1 MEFLNLGGPADDA
14 EVGRR
19 APISKSKKKIF
30 ALVGVGVLAATI
42 GVGTTL
48 ASSITLNSG
57 SVEFGQ
63 GVSATAAC
71 EHSDTIT
78 VTPLSSYDNST
89 TSFTL
94 SGINLSGIDTT
105 CEGKYLKISLWSAN
119 AAPLMDFSLQ
129 VPAARVDSTA
139 TDGTGWN
146 VAYDSSNS
154 GGGAAADSVTIT
166 DATDSTFAVSLSS
179 ILNNT
184 YSVPSND
191 LYSITVESSATAPT
205 LSGEQ
210 LGGAFSAS
218 A

>member
-30 ALVGVGVLAATI
+30 ALVGVGVLVATI

-119 AAPLMDFSLQ
+119 AAPMLDFAVL
-129 VPAARVDSTA
+129 VPSAIPGLDDTA
-139 TDGTGWN
+139 TWSLGFDTTNGISDTVTASDTTLASDTTFS
-146 VAYDSSNS
+146 VALS
-154 GGGAAADSVTIT
+154 GIT
-166 DATDSTFAVSLSS
+166 NQGEA
-179 ILNNT
+179 I
-184 YSVPSND
+184 PSNY
-191 LYSITVESSATAPT
+191 LNSITLESSATTPT
-205 LSGEQ
+205 LTGEE
-210 LGGAFSAS
+210 STPTAS
-218 A
+218 